1 MSCVGLLAMAAGAPQ
16 CSPRSTDEC
25 PEDDLSLVHYVQ
37 PSSNNMM
44 GAPMM
49 MMEAALK
56 VDRVLARLQSLQG
69 TVTIPTP
76 PVSATVSACI
86 SPAYSRSKSCIG
98 SPKFERE
105 EKENVIRIHD
115 ILRFSED
122 FTGKFPS
129 LTQEHRG
136 RYLRRLSRSKTEVF
150 DEKKDPRD
158 PHGEWKHW
166 SSPAGDVHKVI
177 SEILMASQ
185 IAKEI
190 TSMVNACLVHTDVGS
205 SDEEKPVR
213 KQVKHKHKQKASSSN
228 KESVAGSSN
237 RALKKEDPMH
247 KFRVVTPSDTSKR
260 RPNSGNRKEILYPKS
275 KLTADLVRPVDDT
288 QELSSTERKMQSRRS
303 PRASVSPRTS
313 LEEPVQKS
321 RSKAA
326 ASAAN
331 PAESPRVFFQEPVL
345 KTQVRVAGESSRV
358 ATTPRAS
365 VEEPVLRNH
374 ARLAGESSSSRAA
387 PGASSRASSSVE
399 EPASW
404 NHARVAAESAR
415 TVGTTTATTARA
427 RLEEPFLRNHARIA
441 VPAEPST
448 EQQQPVLRNHAR
460 VAATGTTPRSSVG
473 EPPHSRNNARVSAT
487 ANAAESSRA
496 SGAPRAS
503 INDPV
508 LTRIR
513 TRVAAPEASSALVA
527 PTPTPRTSS
536 VEDPVLTRIRTRVAA
551 AAEPSGGSATLLHSV
566 EEPLSKLRPRASAAA
581 LTPTKSASTSDMWEA
596 KEITNCFSSPR
607 AMGESKKSALPSS
620 SAVRK
625 GRNSRSPPQASQTSE
640 QPRLSTSSLG
650 PVQTCSL
657 RRYNSLRLSSP
668 ADYTLPEQRLL
679 VNSPV
684 RSRIG
689 RLPQENVAVAEGSS
703 ARIRRAQR
711 ESVAAVLE
719 PRIASSSASSRLP
732 TAVRKAFLAETDG
745 GAEDLRIPEITSEL
759 PNCTRH
765 QRHGSSASASAR
777 GGGDN
782 VSTTSSGSLKG
793 GRDDDWFRKSLEAT
807 EINLGPNKPWKSGTK
822 AVLFSNPTFAPA
834 SPPGARPAQE
844 KEKEKERSATPPVRP
859 PSPNRSTS
867 ATRRVKEWV
876 GHVFHGRR
884 SVSPDIA
891 GRVGHSNRKLIS
903 LSPGRSS
910 LPSLISRL
918 PSRGKKASS
927 SSAPRATVF
936 PSVASKDMV
945 VGELPLPPCRQAQ
958 KLAASKLAELPLP
971 PGGGQVMELKAQK
984 EILDRQAHHMAA
996 QKKLMVE
1003 DWSRTVEP
1011 PAPFDK
1017 DVGVACRSGP
1027 VLYSMRQLKD
1037 LDYNAK
1043 PCMKKATESSSPM
1056 REKQSY
1062 VRYSR
1067 EQPEPNLPL
1076 KKGKEIANFKLGSGW
1091 ENEVG
1096 VLGVL
1101 SQCRSMTQEQPTV
1114 TVAASKRVEKEN
1126 VATAAAAAD
1135 QPVVDSAVQGALRK
1149 SWSMGSQRSTSTVRA
1164 MSTGKVRTGPSF
1176 LKRAK
1181 EWMRTQTPFR
1191 DRPQKMTDFS

>member
-1 MSCVGLLAMAAGAPQ
+1 MSCVGLLAIAAGAPQ
-16 CSPRSTDEC
+16 CSPPSTDEC
-25 PEDDLSLVHYVQ
+25 PEDDLSLAHYVQ
-37 PSSNNMM
+37 PSSTKMT

-56 VDRVLARLQSLQG
+56 VDKVLARLQSLQG

-115 ILRFSED
+115 ILRFSDD

-331 PAESPRVFFQEPVL
+331 AVESPRVYLQEPVL

-374 ARLAGESSSSRAA
+374 ARLAAESSSSRAA
-387 PGASSRASSSVE
+387 PGASCRASSSVE
-399 EPASW
+399 EPASR

-441 VPAEPST
+441 
-448 EQQQPVLRNHAR
+448 
-460 VAATGTTPRSSVG
+460 ATGTTTPCSSVG
-473 EPPHSRNNARVSAT
+473 EPPYLRNNIRVSAT

-496 SGAPRAS
+496 SGTPRAS
-503 INDPV
+503 GNDPV

-513 TRVAAPEASSALVA
+513 TRVAAPEASSTLVA
-527 PTPTPRTSS
+527 PAPTPRTSS
-536 VEDPVLTRIRTRVAA
+536 VEDPILTRIRIRVAA
-551 AAEPSGGSATLLHSV
+551 AAEPSGGSASLLHSA
-566 EEPLSKLRPRASAAA
+566 EEPLSKLRTRASAAA
-581 LTPTKSASTSDMWEA
+581 PTPTKSASTSDMWEA

-625 GRNSRSPPQASQTSE
+625 GRNSRSPPQASHTSE
-640 QPRLSTSSLG
+640 QPRLSTSSLA
-650 PVQTCSL
+650 PLQTCSP
-657 RRYNSLRLSSP
+657 RRHNSLRFSSP
-668 ADYTLPEQRLL
+668 ADYSLPEQPSTEQRLL

-689 RLPQENVAVAEGSS
+689 RLPQENAAVAEGSS
-703 ARIRRAQR
+703 ARIRRSQR
-711 ESVAAVLE
+711 ESAAANME
-719 PRIASSSASSRLP
+719 PRIASSSASSLLP
-732 TAVRKAFLAETDG
+732 TAVRKAFRAETAG
-745 GAEDLRIPEITSEL
+745 GAEDLRIPGITAEL

-765 QRHGSSASASAR
+765 QRPSASAR
-777 GGGDN
+777 AGGDN

-807 EINLGPNKPWKSGTK
+807 EISLGPNKPWKSGTK

-844 KEKEKERSATPPVRP
+844 KEKEKERPATPPVRQ

-876 GHVFHGRR
+876 GNVLHGRR

-903 LSPGRSS
+903 LSPGRAS

-927 SSAPRATVF
+927 SAPRATVF
-936 PSVASKDMV
+936 PSVASKDVV

-958 KLAASKLAELPLP
+958 KLAASKLAELPSH

-1017 DVGVACRSGP
+1017 DVGVACRPGP
-1027 VLYSMRQLKD
+1027 VLYSMRQLND
-1037 LDYNAK
+1037 MDYSAK
-1043 PCMKKATESSSPM
+1043 HCMKKAMESSSPM

-1062 VRYSR
+1062 VRYFR

-1076 KKGKEIANFKLGSGW
+1076 RKDREIANFKLGSGW

-1114 TVAASKRVEKEN
+1114 PVAASKRVEKEN
-1126 VATAAAAAD
+1126 VATAAA
-1135 QPVVDSAVQGALRK
+1135 QPVVDSAQGALRK

-1181 EWMRTQTPFR
+1181 DWMRTQTPFR
-1191 DRPQKMTDFS
+1191 DRPQKTTDFS